1 MKKIGKLILNKES
14 ENHKILCM
22 ADGISIRKMED
33 TSFDYSLISKW
44 LSDPE
49 VLFYYEGRDNAF
61 SIDRIKEKYSPRIL
75 GKESVTPCIIELNEN
90 PIGYVQYYYESEKKD
105 LEIENYDNPYGID
118 LFIGETEYQNQ
129 GIGTKAIKLLTK
141 YLFEVKSV
149 DVILIDPQTWN
160 KRAIKCYKRCGF
172 KAIKIL
178 EKREFHEG
186 QYRDNLIMHLV
197 RS

>member
-1 MKKIGKLILNKES
+1 
-14 ENHKILCM
+14 
-22 ADGISIRKMED
+22 
-33 TSFDYSLISKW
+33 
-44 LSDPE
+44 
-49 VLFYYEGRDNAF
+49 
-61 SIDRIKEKYSPRIL
+61 
-75 GKESVTPCIIELNEN
+75 
-90 PIGYVQYYYESEKKD
+90 
-105 LEIENYDNPYGID
+105 

-160 KRAIKCYKRCGF
+160 SRAIKCYEKCGF

-178 EKREFHEG
+178 EKRELHEG
-186 QYRDNLIMHLV
+186 QYRDNFVMLLV